1 MEGIEWLKSQGFRIY
16 GVVIDGMKGL
26 PQALRPIRVQM
37 CQFYQM
43 LIVRR
48 YITQDPDIDAS
59 AKLLELVNNGHPKCP
74 GDRKIKNNR
83 NFTLSQ
89 TLLFFGSNEKQKKES
104 LSKLLFYVR
113 AKGLEPPRR
122 KTLDPKSSA
131 ATNYATPALFCLGLQ
146 I

>member
-37 CQFYQM
+37 CQFHQM
-43 LIVRR
+43 LIVRG

-74 GDRKIKNNR
+74 GDRILR
-83 NFTLSQ
+83 
-89 TLLFFGSNEKQKKES
+89 
-104 LSKLLFYVR
+104 
-113 AKGLEPPRR
+113 
-122 KTLDPKSSA
+122 
-131 ATNYATPALFCLGLQ
+131 
-146 I
+146 